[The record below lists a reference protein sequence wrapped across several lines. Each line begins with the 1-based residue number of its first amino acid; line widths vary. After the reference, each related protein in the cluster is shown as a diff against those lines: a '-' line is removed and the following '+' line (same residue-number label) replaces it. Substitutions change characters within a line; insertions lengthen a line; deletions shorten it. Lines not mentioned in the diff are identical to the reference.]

1 MFGWI
6 GIIVG
11 ILFLLFAA
19 FAVFFFPG
27 TLEHQTGGETDYG
40 LNGMIFGIV
49 VGLIGLALL
58 FLP

>member
-1 MFGWI
+1 MFGWV

-19 FAVFFFPG
+19 FAIFFFPASR
-27 TLEHQTGGETDYG
+27 EHQPDPYG
-40 LNGMIFGIV
+40 FNGILLGFIVGI
-49 VGLIGLALL
+49 IGLALL